1 MNIPE
6 PKYNIGFISLGCQC
20 EKCGQ
25 IFPQKLS
32 NCVHCNAPNISTVNE
47 QEEESMKQQMLKE
60 IGGEQLDSIIRH
72 VLKEI
77 AIAKIAARN

>member
-1 MNIPE
+1 
-6 PKYNIGFISLGCQC
+6 
-20 EKCGQ
+20 
-25 IFPQKLS
+25 
-32 NCVHCNAPNISTVNE
+32 VNE